1 MIDRFQR
8 SCKFERESDFA
19 VVVRFVFRLWI
30 VIQIYSLLEIGIA
43 IHQDMHNLGD
53 ALGIELPY
61 HE

>member
-1 MIDRFQR
+1 MINQCQR
-8 SCKFERESDFA
+8 SCNFEKESDFA
-19 VVVRFVFRLWI
+19 VAVRFVFRLWI
-30 VIQIYSLLEIGIA
+30 IIQIYSLIEIGVA